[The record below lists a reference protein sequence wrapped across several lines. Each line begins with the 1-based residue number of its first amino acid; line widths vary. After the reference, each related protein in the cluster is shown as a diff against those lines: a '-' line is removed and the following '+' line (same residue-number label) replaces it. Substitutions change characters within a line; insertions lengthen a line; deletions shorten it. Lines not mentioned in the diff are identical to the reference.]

1 MDRVSPHRV
10 PSERGQAAGS
20 EPFAVRSPAMPA
32 GYRPKGVIGSEAGHA
47 KPGRGGIRPEELRQL
62 SENRHA
68 YPERRSGRLRAAG
81 VLASRL
87 GMRTRP
93 GTWPQRSFSSGSRS
107 LTERSLPVD
116 ESPALGSMT
125 GVIRLLLRVDVP
137 ASWTCEMRRR
147 CSQGAVGALLRLC
160 QCASGPPSHEVGR
173 EPAQL
178 PRTKRFHACR
188 AVNSRR
194 RASNGA
200 RWPRHASPL
209 RVPNDSRSISGRSR
223 HETNLFGSRDA
234 IQAADGIER

>member
-10 PSERGQAAGS
+10 PSQRGQAAGS
-20 EPFAVRSPAMPA
+20 EPLAVRSPAMPA

-178 PRTKRFHACR
+178 VVAQFQISSSLQPPLPSPPPRWGEGTPEL
-188 AVNSRR
+188 
-194 RASNGA
+194 G
-200 RWPRHASPL
+200 SPPL
-209 RVPNDSRSISGRSR
+209 PWWERVGVRGKPAAPD
-223 HETNLFGSRDA
+223 DA
-234 IQAADGIER
+234 TWQPVWCA